1 MTKFVQK
8 AMTRN
13 QICAKVTACSEAL
26 QILNSAPREEPG
38 SNCSARLCWHSLR
51 SGSCS
56 RGAEGIRT
64 GPLLPSP
71 TISPLKRIST
81 HEIFCHEA
89 VVSLFVCKIVVSFFF
104 LPGALFTCALL
115 GHQIPSSFVVILL
128 PPLSSKGVHGKEEET
143 PA

>member
-13 QICAKVTACSEAL
+13 QICAKVTACSEASRFSTPL
-26 QILNSAPREEPG
+26 RARSRVRTAPRDCAGTPSAP
-38 SNCSARLCWHSLR
+38 
-51 SGSCS
+51 
-56 RGAEGIRT
+56 GA
-64 GPLLPSP
+64 LLPSP

-115 GHQIPSSFVVILL
+115 GHQIPSPFVVILL